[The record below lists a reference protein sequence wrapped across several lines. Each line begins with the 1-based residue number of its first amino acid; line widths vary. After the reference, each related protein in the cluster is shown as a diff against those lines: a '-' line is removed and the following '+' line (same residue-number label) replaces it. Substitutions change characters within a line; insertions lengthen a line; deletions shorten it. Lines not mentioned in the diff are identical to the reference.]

1 MLEEEIRD
9 YITGDSM
16 KMKESKKPDHDDKGP
31 TWQGH
36 GNIQSIFRF
45 AVNDINIGGKMSSGQ
60 KVIVWLGST
69 NLDDTISYGNIA

>member
-45 AVNDINIGGKMSSGQ
+45 AVNDINIGGKNVLRT
-60 KVIVWLGST
+60 K
-69 NLDDTISYGNIA
+69 SYRLVRVNQS

>member
-1 MLEEEIRD
+1 LLEEEIRD

-45 AVNDINIGGKMSSGQ
+45 AVNDNVNIDGRIISSGQ
-60 KVIVWLGST
+60 KNYCLFRVGQS
-69 NLDDTISYGNIA
+69 